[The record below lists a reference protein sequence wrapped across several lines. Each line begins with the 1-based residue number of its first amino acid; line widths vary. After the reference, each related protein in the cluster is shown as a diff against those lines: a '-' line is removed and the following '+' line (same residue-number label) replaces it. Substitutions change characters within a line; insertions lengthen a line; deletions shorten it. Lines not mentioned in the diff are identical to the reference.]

1 MRGIQLSALQWRR
14 IRSTFNAH
22 SVRESVVSAAKV
34 IRRNAVRLAWIT
46 VTFAPMVMLYNASR
60 ADGCAARANAWA
72 AVASTAPSQG
82 RFRVRIYRPA
92 LSAPPRHAVMRP
104 GRG

>member
-1 MRGIQLSALQWRR
+1 
-14 IRSTFNAH
+14 
-22 SVRESVVSAAKV
+22 
-34 IRRNAVRLAWIT
+34 
-46 VTFAPMVMLYNASR
+46 MVMLYNASR